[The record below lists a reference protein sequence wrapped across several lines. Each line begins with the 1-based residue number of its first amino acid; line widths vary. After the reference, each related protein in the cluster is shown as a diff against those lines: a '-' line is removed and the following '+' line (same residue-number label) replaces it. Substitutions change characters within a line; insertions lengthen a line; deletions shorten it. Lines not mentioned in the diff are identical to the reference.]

1 VCSIKPTLILAY
13 ICCTPLYTLNQSTT
27 FPVPYLLSWYPFEFL
42 NATDVV
48 PAPIGPLHKF
58 LPAGTFGA
66 TSAPAGPSV
75 TMLGAPPMPLA
86 PADDPLAP
94 ALYIPPVLRAPGPL
108 PRHARRPPALLSR
121 ATRSLG
127 RAQHVWRRPTSPAV
141 RPACASRGLDVSS
154 TDRELPSA
162 SVASSGAPRAPP
174 RFPPLRPKRDFTYHY
189 TRWTASATQG
199 CCCCPSSDQPT
210 RHGNAFEERLSD
222 ARCVPRCI
230 YVAGA

>member
-48 PAPIGPLHKF
+48 PAPIGPLHKC

-94 ALYIPPVLRAPGPL
+94 ALYIPPALRAPGTPTAPRAAATSTAL
-108 PRHARRPPALLSR
+108 PRHVQPR
-121 ATRSLG
+121 T
-127 RAQHVWRRPTSPAV
+127 
-141 RPACASRGLDVSS
+141 RPARLEAPHLTCCTSRLRF
-154 TDRELPSA
+154 TRPRRLQHR
-162 SVASSGAPRAPP
+162 PRAPQRQCRLLRRPAGPAQVPTSSSEARLHLPLHALDRLRYP
-174 RFPPLRPKRDFTYHY
+174 RVLL
-189 TRWTASATQG
+189 
-199 CCCCPSSDQPT
+199 
-210 RHGNAFEERLSD
+210 LSLQ
-222 ARCVPRCI
+222 
-230 YVAGA
+230 